1 MAPRRL
7 FVAAL
12 LGCCAWARAAGGDP
26 EIDELVR
33 EIERLPPQA
42 FEQDPQGW
50 QEVLELLENYAASQA
65 GTAKA
70 APRRAAAATGAPGM
84 TAGQQRDAFGQLLGG
99 VRELPVN
106 DLASLMVSAGLAQ
119 VDPPRGPNEAIDPHA
134 AVQLMRWAE
143 SARNVPA
150 GAPSFGVLPLFQPDT
165 LRLLARR
172 VELANAGQPRAAA
185 LNDTMQ
191 ASIATLSRRA
201 DEESRTLLDLR
212 RAGQASAQRLGA
224 LDGLMQ
230 AATSAPLADPAAESA
245 QLAALR
251 GTLAGLQAQ
260 QTQALMQL
268 GGPDFSGGAA
278 PMAMPRS
285 ALASRAAASALADEL
300 KRRIAAGQVVGD
312 EPQRQAA
319 QLGRDT
325 LALALLDVLARE
337 EMVKDAALRYGRQL
351 QAQLL
356 QTGAEMRRLADAV
369 ERAPGHAAL

>member
-1 MAPRRL
+1 MVPRLL
-7 FVAAL
+7 FVAAM
-12 LGCCAWARAAGGDP
+12 LGCCAWARAAGDP

-65 GTAKA
+65 GNSKA
-70 APRRAAAATGAPGM
+70 APRRAAAANGAAGM
-84 TAGQQRDAFGQLLGG
+84 TAGQQRDAFGQLLAG

-119 VDPPRGPNEAIDPHA
+119 VDPPRGPNEAIDPRA
-134 AVQLMRWAE
+134 SVQLARWAE

-150 GAPSFGVLPLFQPDT
+150 GAPSFAVLPLFQPDT

-230 AATSAPLADPAAESA
+230 AATSVPLSDAAAESA

-251 GTLAGLQAQ
+251 GTLAGVQAQ

-278 PMAMPRS
+278 PMSMPRS
-285 ALASRAAASALADEL
+285 ALASRAAASALADDL

-337 EMVKDAALRYGRQL
+337 EAIKDAALRYGRQL

>member
-1 MAPRRL
+1 MVPRLL
-7 FVAAL
+7 FVAAM
-12 LGCCAWARAAGGDP
+12 LGCCAWARAAGDP

-65 GTAKA
+65 GSSKVV
-70 APRRAAAATGAPGM
+70 PRRPAAATGAPSM

-119 VDPPRGPNEAIDPHA
+119 VDPPRGPNEAIDPRA

-212 RAGQASAQRLGA
+212 RAGQASGQRLGA

-230 AATSAPLADPAAESA
+230 EATSAPLADPAAEA
-245 QLAALR
+245 ARLAALR

-337 EMVKDAALRYGRQL
+337 EAIKDAALRYGRQL

>member
-1 MAPRRL
+1 MMVPRLL
-7 FVAAL
+7 FVAAM
-12 LGCCAWARAAGGDP
+12 LGCCAWARAAGDP
-26 EIDELVR
+26 EIDDLVR

-65 GTAKA
+65 GSPKA
-70 APRRAAAATGAPGM
+70 APRRAAAANGAAGM
-84 TAGQQRDAFGQLLGG
+84 TAAQQRDAFGQLLAG
-99 VRELPVN
+99 VRELPVS

-119 VDPPRGPNEAIDPHA
+119 VDPPRGPNEAIDPRA
-134 AVQLMRWAE
+134 SVQLARWAE

-150 GAPSFGVLPLFQPDT
+150 GAPSFAVLPLFQPDT

-172 VELANAGQPRAAA
+172 VELANAGQPRAAS

-230 AATSAPLADPAAESA
+230 AATSVPLSDAAESA

-251 GTLAGLQAQ
+251 GTLAGVQAQ

-278 PMAMPRS
+278 PMSMPRS
-285 ALASRAAASALADEL
+285 ALASRAAASALADDL

-337 EMVKDAALRYGRQL
+337 ESVKDAALRYGRQL

>member
-1 MAPRRL
+1 MVPRLL
-7 FVAAL
+7 FVAAM
-12 LGCCAWARAAGGDP
+12 LGCCAWARAAGDP
-26 EIDELVR
+26 EIDDLVR

-65 GTAKA
+65 GSPKA
-70 APRRAAAATGAPGM
+70 APRRAAAANGAAGM
-84 TAGQQRDAFGQLLGG
+84 TAAQQRDAFGQLLAG
-99 VRELPVN
+99 VRELPVS

-119 VDPPRGPNEAIDPHA
+119 VDPPRGPNEAIDPRA
-134 AVQLMRWAE
+134 SVQLARWAE

-150 GAPSFGVLPLFQPDT
+150 GAPSFAVLPLFQPDT

-172 VELANAGQPRAAA
+172 VELANAGQPRAAS

-230 AATSAPLADPAAESA
+230 AATSVPLSDAAESA

-251 GTLAGLQAQ
+251 GTLAGVQAQ

-278 PMAMPRS
+278 PMSMPRS
-285 ALASRAAASALADEL
+285 ALASRAAASALADDL

-337 EMVKDAALRYGRQL
+337 ESVKDAALRYGRQL